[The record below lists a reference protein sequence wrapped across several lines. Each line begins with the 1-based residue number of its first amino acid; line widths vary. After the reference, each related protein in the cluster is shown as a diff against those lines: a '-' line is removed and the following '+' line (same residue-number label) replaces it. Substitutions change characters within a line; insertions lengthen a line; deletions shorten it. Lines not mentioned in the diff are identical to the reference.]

1 LGAAVVYPL
10 IWHFAA
16 TGTSPPSVA
25 AAPHSAKPGSTA
37 RGALGPSAASQSSE
51 RRPEE
56 SEASERRAVSRTV
69 TERLP
74 SVPPT
79 PEPVAGPELPHEPT
93 ADEPQV
99 PLPAMPELK
108 EALARVAEV
117 QRHAEDPA
125 ELDRQVQT
133 LDEDPAKLAKLKAL
147 ADMFMKLPTPRSD
160 DYLPSPSGAERH
172 STAR

>member
-1 LGAAVVYPL
+1 MGAALVYPL

-16 TGTSPPSVA
+16 TVPSSPSVA
-25 AAPHSAKPGSTA
+25 AAPQSAK
-37 RGALGPSAASQSSE
+37 AASPSRGPLDPPAETASSE
-51 RRPEE
+51 SLAAEGA
-56 SEASERRAVSRTV
+56 ASEHRGVSRTV

-74 SVPPT
+74 PVPT
-79 PEPVAGPELPHEPT
+79 RVEPVPGPELPQEPT
-93 ADEPQV
+93 ANEPQV
-99 PLPAMPELK
+99 ALPAMPELR

-117 QRHAEDPA
+117 QRHAESPA

-147 ADMFMKLPTPRSD
+147 ADMFMKLPTPRGD
-160 DYLPSPSGAERH
+160 DYLPASSTAEPR